1 VKSTYIV
8 QPYRVGSKQ
17 GESLA
22 LVIPARLRREADIT
36 NSTILMIK
44 IDEHTKRIT
53 VQKIDEIIEKFE
65 NMIPAVKSLETT
77 KQQVPSVVQ

>member
-1 VKSTYIV
+1 MKSTYFV

-44 IDEHTKRIT
+44 IDGNTKRIT
-53 VQKIDEIIEKFE
+53 VQKVNEIIEKCE
-65 NMIPAVKSLETT
+65 NMIPAVESLEAT
-77 KQQVPSVVQ
+77 KQQVSSEVQ